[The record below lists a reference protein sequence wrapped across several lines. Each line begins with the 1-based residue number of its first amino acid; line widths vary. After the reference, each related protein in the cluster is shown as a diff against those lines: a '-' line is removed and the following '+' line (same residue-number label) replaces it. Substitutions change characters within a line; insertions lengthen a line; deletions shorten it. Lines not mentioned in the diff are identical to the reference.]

1 MTLDARVQAVV
12 AKGFT
17 ERQARFLVLVM
28 RHAGV
33 CVMRQYATFAGVVFG
48 AKTRAFFAKLV
59 RLGYAASFDSSKGR
73 GRLFHIHGRALYD
86 AIGEPH
92 SRFRRPPPITR
103 AIERC
108 MLLDVVL
115 AQPDVVWLEC
125 AAEKVAHLTTL
136 TRIPLEDLPHAMVGI
151 GARRQ
156 LQHFPDRLPLG
167 IHPEGRVVLVYLV
180 ANTDRDKLTDF
191 VQRHTAMLARLPA
204 WTIKV
209 AQPHHP
215 SDGGG
220 DWTKDVLEPLRQPLR
235 NADRGDL
242 LWYFERLKDGHRSTP
257 AAGSEARLARCC
269 TAFGGPRFRALYRAW
284 AADGDRVLDV
294 ASSPAIRKAIASGAG
309 VVEPVM
315 LSHGFRH
322 LSFLVTAAEERRSQT
337 EGAKLGD
344 HRLLRLQPHTLHSC
358 DRQEDDATDVRTV
371 NADTASAGAAASCA
385 SEVRRAGGASCRPQG
400 HAPTEEGGGDGA

>member
-1 MTLDARVQAVV
+1 MTLDAQVQAIVE
-12 AKGFT
+12 KGFT

-33 CVMRQYATFAGVVFG
+33 CVMRQYATFASVVFG

-59 RLGYAASFDSSKGR
+59 RLGYAASFDSSQGR
-73 GRLFHIHGRALYD
+73 GRLFHIHGRELYD

-92 SRFRRPPPITR
+92 SRFRRPPPIAR

-115 AQPDVVWLEC
+115 AHPDVVWLEG
-125 AAEKVAHLTTL
+125 AVEKVAHLTTL
-136 TRIPLEDLPHAMVGI
+136 TRIPVEDLPHAMVGI

-156 LQHFPDRLPLG
+156 LQRFPDRLPLG

-180 ANTDRDKLTDF
+180 ANADRDKLADF

-209 AQPHHP
+209 PQPHHP
-215 SDGGG
+215 SDAGG
-220 DWTKDVLEPLRQPLR
+220 DWKEDVLQLVRQPLR
-235 NADRGDL
+235 ESDRSEL
-242 LWYFERLKDGHRSTP
+242 LWYFERLKDGHRTP
-257 AAGSEARLARCC
+257 TAAGPDARLARCC
-269 TAFGGPRFRALYRAW
+269 ATFGSPRFRALYRAW
-284 AADGDRVLDV
+284 VADGDRVLDV

-322 LSFLVTAAEERRSQT
+322 LSFLVTAAEERRARAK
-337 EGAKLGD
+337 GAKLGD
-344 HRLLRLQPHTLHSC
+344 EVRQWLQPRSRHRRGQRT
-358 DRQEDDATDVRTV
+358 DEPGDVRAAT
-371 NADTASAGAAASCA
+371 AHAASADVAASCA
-385 SEVRRAGGASCRPQG
+385 SEAR
-400 HAPTEEGGGDGA
+400 

>member
-1 MTLDARVQAVV
+1 MTLDAQV
-12 AKGFT
+12 AAIVARGFT

-33 CVMRQYATFAGVVFG
+33 CVMRQYATFADIVFG

-59 RLGYAASFDSSKGR
+59 RLGYAASFDSAQGR
-73 GRLFHIHGRALYD
+73 GRLFHIHGRELYD

-92 SRFRRPPPITR
+92 SRFRRPPPIAL

-115 AQPDVVWLEC
+115 GQPEVVWLDSAE
-125 AAEKVAHLTTL
+125 EKVAHLTTL
-136 TRIPLEDLPHAMVGI
+136 TQIPIEELPHAMVGI

-156 LQHFPDRLPLG
+156 RQYFPDRLPLG
-167 IHPEGRVVLVYLV
+167 IHPAGRVVLVYLV
-180 ANTDRDKLTDF
+180 ANADRDKLADF

-215 SDGGG
+215 SDEGR
-220 DWTKDVLEPLRQPLR
+220 DWKEDILQLLSQPLR
-235 NADRGDL
+235 DADRGEL
-242 LWYFERLKDGHRSTP
+242 LWYFGPLKDGHRSTP

-269 TAFGGPRFRALYRAW
+269 AAFGSPRFRALYRAW

-294 ASSPAIRKAIASGAG
+294 ASSPAITKTIASGAG

-322 LSFLVTAAEERRSQT
+322 LSFLVTAMKERRARAQ
-337 EGAKLGD
+337 GAKLGD
-344 HRLLRLQPHTLHSC
+344 EVGQWLQPRAPRRRGQRT
-358 DRQEDDATDVRTV
+358 EEPGDVRPVTPRV
-371 NADTASAGAAASCA
+371 ANTEASAS
-385 SEVRRAGGASCRPQG
+385 
-400 HAPTEEGGGDGA
+400 